1 MRRRDFIAG
10 LGSAAAAA
18 VPVGA
23 QAQRGS
29 VPIIGWL
36 HAQTPEA
43 QHTFMPAFH
52 QGLAE
57 IGFVEGRNV
66 AMEHLWDEGHYDRRP
81 ALAADLVR
89 RQVSVIVTD
98 TTFMTAVAKAA
109 TRTIPI
115 VFAMAGGNPVEF
127 GIVESL
133 NRPGGNVTGVAMLGI
148 DVTSKRLQLTSQLVP
163 SARLIAAFVGPEDRP
178 FTETETRDLQSAA
191 RVLGIPMLILNVG
204 TESDIVAAFET
215 LTAQKAGALLLSVN
229 VFLQRARKQIIALAE
244 HHVMPTMF
252 WDDVAVA
259 AGGVASYGPDFASG
273 YHQAGLYVGR
283 ILKGEKPAD
292 LPVVQPTKF
301 EFMINL
307 KTAKAFGLTIPET
320 LLATADEVIQ

>member
-1 MRRRDFIAG
+1 MRRREFIAG
-10 LGSAAAAA
+10 LASTAAAA

-29 VPIIGWL
+29 LPIIGWL
-36 HAQTPEA
+36 HAYAPEA
-43 QHTFMPAFH
+43 QHAFMPAFH

-66 AMEHLWDEGHYDRRP
+66 TMEHLWDEGDYDRRP

-89 RQVSVIVTD
+89 RRVSVIVTD
-98 TTFMTAVAKAA
+98 TTVAAAVAKAA

-133 NRPGGNVTGVAMLGI
+133 NRPGGNVTGIAMLGI
-148 DVTSKRLQLTSQLVP
+148 DVTSKRLQLMSRLVP
-163 SARLIAAFVGPEDRP
+163 SAGLIAAFVGPKGRQ
-178 FTETETRDLQSAA
+178 FTEAETRDLQSAA
-191 RVLGIPMLILNVG
+191 RVLGVPVLILNVE
-204 TESDIVAAFET
+204 TESGIAAAFET
-215 LTAQKAGALLLSVN
+215 ITAQKAGALLLSVS
-229 VFLQRARKQIIALAE
+229 VRFQQAREHIIALAAQ
-244 HHVMPTMF
+244 HMMPTMF

-259 AGGVASYGPDFASG
+259 AGALASYGPDFPAG

-301 EFMINL
+301 VFAINL
-307 KTAKAFGLTIPET
+307 NTAKALGLTIPET